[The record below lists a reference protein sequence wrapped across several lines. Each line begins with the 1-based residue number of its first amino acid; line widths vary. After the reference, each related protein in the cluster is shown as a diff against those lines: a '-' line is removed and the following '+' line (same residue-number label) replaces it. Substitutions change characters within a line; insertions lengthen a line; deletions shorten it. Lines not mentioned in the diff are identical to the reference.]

1 MFCAVDILQ
10 TAAHLIQLRA
20 THSPDTSVRSGVK
33 SSVLVQI
40 GDIYCKIFTGNYK
53 TLHLVMRKHGAVAN
67 PSKSFNM
74 LILNKSINKMGLRE
88 FQEIKEIPQ
97 NQTNKSL

>member
-1 MFCAVDILQ
+1 
-10 TAAHLIQLRA
+10 
-20 THSPDTSVRSGVK
+20 
-33 SSVLVQI
+33 
-40 GDIYCKIFTGNYK
+40 
-53 TLHLVMRKHGAVAN
+53 MRKHGAVAN